1 MFLVQSNSRHSN
13 MLVSYLMIVLVENE
27 SIKVLFNLMFKDEG
41 L

>member
-1 MFLVQSNSRHSN
+1 MFLVQYNSRHSN
-13 MLVSYLMIVLVENE
+13 MLVSHLMIVLVENE